1 MYPEVNDDKTG
12 LKSVKASHMAQT
24 WDVVQESNSQ
34 SYFEDSQGLPAMKHA
49 SFRLAFTSLA

>member
-1 MYPEVNDDKTG
+1 MG
-12 LKSVKASHMAQT
+12 LKSVNASQMVQT

-49 SFRLAFTSLA
+49 LFRLAFTLLA